1 MKKLCQVNPTAKTN
15 RLWNYRLPEHFDC
28 IQFLISHPVV
38 PSHCVECRVSL
49 KADFISGMW
58 SSIYKCTS
66 LLNSSVINIAHQY
79 CMDSGHWTSFQI
91 RVTVSMKYAL
101 IIWANIS
108 CLFVDWVDC
117 LQFRI
122 PFMRKT
128 SSCERCFILNVA
140 VVTNLDLWTFLQI
153 WLCWM
158 M

>member
-28 IQFLISHPVV
+28 IQFLISHP
-38 PSHCVECRVSL
+38 VECRVSL

-79 CMDSGHWTSFQI
+79 CMDTEHSFKFVSPFQWSMHLLYRQTFLACLLIEWIVCSSGSLLWG
-91 RVTVSMKYAL
+91 KPL
-101 IIWANIS
+101 PANAI
-108 CLFVDWVDC
+108 
-117 LQFRI
+117 
-122 PFMRKT
+122 
-128 SSCERCFILNVA
+128 ILNVA